1 MGHRSES
8 IAHVIKG
15 EGIIRR
21 VGRVLRDVSL
31 LILRVIR
38 VGLPL
43 DGVARVEG

>member
-1 MGHRSES
+1 MGHRSDS

-21 VGRVLRDVSL
+21 VVRVLRDVSL

-43 DGVARVEG
+43 DGVARIEG